1 MNLLYVVYFTK
12 KAFTLKTKQTYV
24 NWTENILFSFNSFIL
39 EENLKV
45 IFFWFVGVCLCF
57 VLCFIISMHSFS
69 LTLDLV
75 CCLQDFYFVSLHFVL
90 NL

>member
-1 MNLLYVVYFTK
+1 M
-12 KAFTLKTKQTYV
+12 
-24 NWTENILFSFNSFIL
+24 
-39 EENLKV
+39 
-45 IFFWFVGVCLCF
+45 WFVGVCLCF
-57 VLCFIISMHSFS
+57 VLCHIISMHSFS